1 MEQIIDQAVKDFL
14 DSLGQAQE
22 EFLSDIKELEDQ
34 GLSLEEIM
42 IALGALSIA
51 DYFLEDLGMQV
62 EVNTYLSRTD
72 ALLDDLF
79 KFGKITESQ
88 LLALRKTQESA
99 IIAYVNRLGS
109 QMQLLMIKGV
119 SNNLSTD
126 EMR

>member
-22 EFLSDIKELEDQ
+22 EFISDIKELEDQ

-62 EVNTYLSRTD
+62 AVNT
-72 ALLDDLF
+72 
-79 KFGKITESQ
+79 
-88 LLALRKTQESA
+88 
-99 IIAYVNRLGS
+99 N
-109 QMQLLMIKGV
+109 
-119 SNNLSTD
+119 
-126 EMR
+126 